1 VPVLVLAAVIVLGTK
16 EPAAQLLDGVVFA
29 VLCLCWTALR
39 LHRHRPPVR
48 HGTRRLT
55 RVLAGAAVLGTAA
68 VGAALVGP
76 VLPGAASADRD
87 VLRDHVVPPFD
98 IGAYPSPLV
107 GFRKYTKD
115 ANQLW
120 DQTLFTVTGLPDGAT
135 VRIASLD
142 DYDGS
147 VWGATN
153 GRVDGAASASFQ
165 RVGARIAAT

>member
-1 VPVLVLAAVIVLGTK
+1 PG
-16 EPAAQLLDGVVFA
+16 
-29 VLCLCWTALR
+29 
-39 LHRHRPPVR
+39 
-48 HGTRRLT
+48 
-55 RVLAGAAVLGTAA
+55 AGAA
-68 VGAALVGP
+68 
-76 VLPGAASADRD
+76 DRE

-165 RVGARIAAT
+165 RVGARIAATATGAPATVRVSIAPAYASATDLNPWLPNAGALSQVEFAGDRRRTLADSFRFNPA